1 MLCKTQY
8 TVDMKQPVDTIALAR
23 RLAQELRRG
32 SLVLATLSQL
42 RVAKYG
48 YSLVQELSERGL
60 EVEQGTLYPLLRRLD
75 EYGLLRSEWK
85 VDGSRPRKYY
95 ALSPA
100 GVEVLNTLSDQWY
113 ELAGTLT
120 ELMHNS
126 SEGEDSGP
134 D

>member
-1 MLCKTQY
+1 
-8 TVDMKQPVDTIALAR
+8 MKQPVDTDALAQK
-23 RLAQELRRG
+23 LTQELRRG

-42 RVAKYG
+42 RSAKYG
-48 YSLVQELSERGL
+48 YSLMQELAERGL

-75 EYGLLRSEWK
+75 EHGLLRSEWN

-100 GVEVLNTLSDQWY
+100 GAEVLRTLSDEWR

-120 ELMHNS
+120 DLIHHPS
-126 SEGEDSGP
+126 GGQDSGP